1 MSEKLNSKLF
11 ALDELESE
19 DSNYTI
25 TEDNVQLKDVHADQL
40 LWKIGKLEKEIENL
54 KLRQQES
61 IEFYDRKIES
71 VQKQINFRA
80 NVVETHI
87 KNEHEQNGKKTI
99 KLPNGVLRLTTRTKK
114 IFGDEKALIDFSFK
128 HNIPTRVTEKP
139 DKKAIAEHIKV
150 WGDAPDICSE
160 EVETSFTFQTTTN
173 KITEE

>member
-1 MSEKLNSKLF
+1 MSEKLNSQLI

-25 TEDNVQLKDVHADQL
+25 TEDDVQLKDVHADQL

-61 IEFYDRKIES
+61 VEFYDRKIES

-99 KLPNGVLRLTTRTKK
+99 KLPNGVLRLTTRTK
-114 IFGDEKALIDFSFK
+114 ALIDFSFK

-150 WGDAPDICSE
+150 WGDAPAICSE

>member
-1 MSEKLNSKLF
+1 MSKKLNSQLI

-19 DSNYTI
+19 DNTYVI
-25 TEDNVQLKDVHADQL
+25 NEEQVQIKDIHADQL
-40 LWKIGKLEKEIENL
+40 LWKIGQLEKEIEVL
-54 KLRQQES
+54 KLRQEES
-61 IEFYDRKIES
+61 SEFYDRRIDS
-71 VQKQINFRA
+71 VERQIRYRA
-80 NVVETHI
+80 NLLEMHMQSENKI
-87 KNEHEQNGKKTI
+87 SGKKTN

-139 DKKAIAEHIKV
+139 DKKAIAEHIKI
-150 WGDAPDICSE
+150 WGDAPAICSE